1 MRKTVWAWI
10 VVSLGLMGVAMLS
23 PALAW
28 GPAAHAAIGELVEDE
43 LSRQDRGLRSFLA
56 RLREPG
62 QRQHVEAALLGL
74 TLPESGNVLRT
85 LANWPDVYK
94 RQPGML
100 SYDDQRH
107 YVNLPHTARYS
118 RGQHCPHGLC
128 SLETL
133 LAQRAILADR
143 RVPLSQ
149 RAVALA
155 WVVHLVGDMHQ
166 PLHAGRAEDRG
177 GNLTCVVWQ
186 NMPSSLED
194 IQPYPRCSGEN
205 LHAVWDSKIIT
216 TVTGFDAPHEGSA
229 LARHLRPFLAR
240 VNASE
245 APVTARTEAQWRA
258 VLERWHAETQRLILR
273 ERIYP
278 HQSVIGETYI
288 RQHYPTVRL
297 QILRAAVRLA
307 AMLRQTLSG

>member
-1 MRKTVWAWI
+1 MRQTVWAGI
-10 VVSLGLMGVAMLS
+10 VVSLGLIGVVMIS
-23 PALAW
+23 PAWAW

-43 LSRQDRGLRSFLA
+43 LLQQEPGLRSFLA
-56 RLREPG
+56 RLRAPG
-62 QRQHVEAALLGL
+62 QRHHVEAALLGMA
-74 TLPESGNVLRT
+74 LPEPGNVLRA
-85 LANWPDVYK
+85 LANWPDVHK

-100 SYDDQRH
+100 AYDDQRH
-107 YVNLPHTARYS
+107 YVNLSHTAHYHRA
-118 RGQHCPHGLC
+118 QHCPQGLC

-133 LAQRAILADR
+133 LEQRAVLADR
-143 RVPLSQ
+143 RAPLSQ

-186 NMPSSLED
+186 NTPSALEGT
-194 IQPYPRCSGEN
+194 QPFPRCSGEN
-205 LHAVWDSKIIT
+205 LHAVWDSKLIAA
-216 TVTGFDAPHEGSA
+216 VTGFDAPHEGPA
-229 LARHLRPFLAR
+229 LARHLRPLLAR

-245 APVTARTEAQWRA
+245 PPMTARTETQWRA
-258 VLERWHAETQRLILR
+258 VIERWHAETQRLILR

-278 HQSVIGETYI
+278 HHGVITEAYI
-288 RQHYPTVRL
+288 QRHYATVRL

-307 AMLRQTLSG
+307 AMLRQTLSS